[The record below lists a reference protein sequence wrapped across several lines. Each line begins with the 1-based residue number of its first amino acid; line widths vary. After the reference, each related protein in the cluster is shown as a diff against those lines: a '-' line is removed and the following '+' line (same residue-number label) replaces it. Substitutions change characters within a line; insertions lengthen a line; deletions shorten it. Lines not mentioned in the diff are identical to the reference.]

1 MQCSYTRWQQMAI
14 KQTKK
19 GNRVENHQNAEK
31 WLKSTNSKINIYFF
45 KSQKFQVPSGTFV
58 ISCHLQ
64 TKMITATRA
73 SHAKQLTSTENRNT
87 SRCYFNWLS
96 FFQTRAASAD
106 KSCQRWGW
114 SSCEPTTF
122 PFCTQEVM
130 TITLRLTGARSKR
143 DINNEARR
151 LQTGLRMGKKK
162 NKQKNKK
169 NHPERKSEVETTA
182 RK

>member
-1 MQCSYTRWQQMAI
+1 M
-14 KQTKK
+14 
-19 GNRVENHQNAEK
+19 
-31 WLKSTNSKINIYFF
+31 L
-45 KSQKFQVPSGTFV
+45 
-58 ISCHLQ
+58 LQ
-64 TKMITATRA
+64 
-73 SHAKQLTSTENRNT
+73 LVV
-87 SRCYFNWLS
+87 

-143 DINNEARR
+143 DINSEARR

-162 NKQKNKK
+162 TNKK
-169 NHPERKSEVETTA
+169 TKRIIQKESQRWRRLLENNQNVLQLDSRTPPVCTVSVHTHTHTRLFQSRLIVVSDWAVFSGGYRFEIMTYYNKIGL
-182 RK
+182 KYIKYI